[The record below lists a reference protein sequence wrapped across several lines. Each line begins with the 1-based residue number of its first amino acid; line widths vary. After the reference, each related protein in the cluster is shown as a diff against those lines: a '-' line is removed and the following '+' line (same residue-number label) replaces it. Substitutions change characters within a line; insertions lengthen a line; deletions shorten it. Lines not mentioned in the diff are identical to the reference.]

1 MSSTESEPPPAPS
14 GVDTREFFLPGSGVS
29 ALLVHG
35 LTGTPYEMRYL
46 GEQLAAGGVRVLGV
60 KLAGH
65 AGTPEEL
72 GATTHQNWYE
82 SVVIGCERLRTYG
95 DPIVVVGLSMGGVLA
110 TRLAVDQGE
119 ALSAVV
125 LLSPAF
131 FLPYWQRAALA
142 AIRKLGPLTGMIYL
156 RSSAGA
162 DIHDAAAR
170 QIHPS
175 ARIMPLSAALSLC
188 ELSAIVRP
196 RVSRL
201 MQPTMLMHSRADHT
215 CPFDKNVE
223 FLMANLGSVRKRLV
237 ALEESYHVITV
248 DTEKERVAAE
258 VTGFIRELFG
268 RDAHEPALALG
279 G

>member
-1 MSSTESEPPPAPS
+1 
-14 GVDTREFFLPGSGVS
+14 
-29 ALLVHG
+29 VHG

-65 AGTPEEL
+65 ASTPEEL

-82 SVVIGCERLRTYG
+82 SVVNGCERLRTYG

-156 RSSAGA
+156 CSSAGA

-223 FLMANLGSVRKRLV
+223 FLMANLGSVRKRLI

-268 RDAHEPALALG
+268 RDAHESALALG